1 MLIAYEPMILIHDFE
16 ILQQALLELAQDGK
30 KIALVPTMGALHAGH
45 GSLISKALENAD
57 VVVVSIFVNPT
68 QFSPTEDLEKY
79 PRTLDDDVKLAEK
92 MGAEIIYAPS
102 VEDMYPEGFSSKI
115 SAGEISTILCGKFR
129 VGHFDGVA
137 TVVTKLLLRIMPHV
151 AIFGMKDYQ
160 QLCVIERVVEDLDI
174 PIEIIAAPTMREA
187 DGLALSSRNRYLSE
201 EERKTAPLL
210 YETLVRVAKEM
221 KYSGVADSL
230 AKGIANLISHGFKIE
245 YLELC
250 NDSTLESVSE
260 LEEDARLLV
269 AAWLGKTRLID
280 NIAVE

>member
-1 MLIAYEPMILIHDFE
+1 MILIHDFE